1 MYVKTDHRGNGIS
14 KLILS
19 HLEDVSIKPNDKCI
33 LLETGIK
40 QAEAI
45 SLYKKYSYTNIKC
58 YSKYYEESP
67 CI

>member
-45 SLYKKYSYTNIKC
+45 SLYKKYS
-58 YSKYYEESP
+58 
-67 CI
+67 